1 MPIPKPRK
9 GEKQDAFHSR
19 CTGDE
24 VMLKDYPDQKQRNAV
39 CYSAWERKGKK
50 PNGNESFATIT
61 ANLDTSEVTTRKYKG
76 KEYLV
81 APTVMIRTPI
91 VMNGLRYTAEEVQK
105 FPAAWDG
112 RPVTLFHPKDE
123 EGDYVSANHSAVPE
137 DVHLG
142 MLRNTRFENG
152 VLRSEAWVEKE
163 HTKAT
168 RPEVLEYYEGKKQG
182 LQVSTGLFHD
192 FLAVPGKMEDGTH
205 YNGDVI
211 NIRPDHL
218 ALLPGGQGA
227 CSWEDG
233 CGLRAN
239 EDCIEGFTRFFVAGM
254 SDIELRQALSAA
266 VSKMAG
272 DYYNFIEAIYQD
284 DKQLIYEENTKSGTK
299 LKRCSYSI
307 DKNGVAT
314 LGADAE
320 EVYRKVIYE
329 PVSKGG
335 LQVSDTNTSSGPA
348 TGEQIVD
355 NNRVDD
361 FMKGVSKM
369 AMDDKKRK
377 AKVDGLIAC
386 QRCKFEEKDRE
397 WLMSLNEEQ
406 LELVSP
412 PDNVIVKPA
421 EEPKPKEE
429 PKANKEEPK
438 AGNPVVQKSPMT
450 AEEWLMAN
458 QDVPQEIRDTLADS
472 LLTNRAVRDGLVK
485 QITEDKR
492 NQYTA
497 NELQAKPTS
506 ELKKIAAFLAQEEV
520 PAQEQQQVPFY
531 GAKGFGAVPQAN
543 QDDGNKGP
551 EPLSAGNLFDEIKK
565 DREKK

>member
-50 PNGNESFATIT
+50 PKGNESFATFA
-61 ANLDTSEVTTRKYKG
+61 ANMDTSKVTTKKYKG

-239 EDCIEGFTRFFVAGM
+239 EG
-254 SDIELRQALSAA
+254 
-266 VSKMAG
+266 
-272 DYYNFIEAIYQD
+272 
-284 DKQLIYEENTKSGTK
+284 EE
-299 LKRCSYSI
+299 
-307 DKNGVAT
+307 
-314 LGADAE
+314 E
-320 EVYRKVIYE
+320 E
-329 PVSKGG
+329 
-335 LQVSDTNTSSGPA
+335 DTNTSFGPA
-348 TGEQIVD
+348 AGEQIAD
-355 NNRVDD
+355 NNRIDD

-369 AMDDKKRK
+369 AIDDKKRK

-386 QRCKFEEKDRE
+386 ERCKFEEKDRE

-438 AGNPVVQKSPMT
+438 AGDPVVQKSPMT

-506 ELKKIAAFLAQEEV
+506 ELKKIAAFLAQEEQ
-520 PAQEQQQVPFY
+520 PAQDQQQAAFY

-551 EPLSAGNLFDEIKK
+551 EPLRVNTLAEELAKRNRK
-565 DREKK
+565 